1 MNLPPIS
8 NKFKLFN
15 SSIEG
20 EEIRPTIINRSH
32 YNKSAASTRVATS
45 KSTKQP
51 AQPNSNNQKPA
62 NKFIQKSSY
71 IQEVIRSDSRNKVFH
86 VQADEN
92 ELAGMPYQ
100 YAYNYYLERRN
111 QQIQKIGSLFK
122 DDFKLEDNQTD
133 NYESGK
139 EADDSNNSDG
149 IQVLL
154 KKEALYISSKTEDI
168 KNTVF
173 NDNNNNDNNSNG
185 VNANDNNVNENVN
198 DIDSG
203 KTQNPAAD
211 FEDEVADDDMD
222 NDDYW

>member
-1 MNLPPIS
+1 M
-8 NKFKLFN
+8 
-15 SSIEG
+15 
-20 EEIRPTIINRSH
+20 
-32 YNKSAASTRVATS
+32 
-45 KSTKQP
+45 
-51 AQPNSNNQKPA
+51 
-62 NKFIQKSSY
+62 
-71 IQEVIRSDSRNKVFH
+71 
-86 VQADEN
+86 QADEN